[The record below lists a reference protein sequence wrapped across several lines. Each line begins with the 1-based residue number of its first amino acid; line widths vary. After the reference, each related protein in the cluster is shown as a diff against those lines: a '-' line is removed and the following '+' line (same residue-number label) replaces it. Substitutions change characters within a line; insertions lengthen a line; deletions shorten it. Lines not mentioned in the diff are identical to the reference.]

1 MVISSSEEHRSMWRI
16 DERSLER
23 IEIGAGILGTG
34 GGGNPYLGRIMAREL
49 LRSGA
54 EINVVGVNEVPDHAL
69 VTSVGGMGAPVI
81 SIERPPQGD
90 EYQGALRALERH
102 TGQPFSFIVP
112 GEIGGSNSTRP
123 LIASAQ
129 TGLPVIDGD
138 GMGRAFPE
146 LQMCTFMMEGI
157 PANPAALCDYN
168 GHTVVFDGADDPWV
182 LERYA
187 RAVTIQMGGAAG
199 YAFPVMSGEYL
210 KRTVV
215 PGTLTLAH
223 ALGGAVL
230 EARAAHHDPVAA
242 VLDVMG
248 GSRLFRGKITDVSR
262 RLVGGFAR
270 GVVTIEG
277 AGADDGERLI
287 IDIQNEN
294 LIARDGQGAIRAVV
308 PDLICIVDQETAA
321 PITTEVLRYGL
332 RVSVLGIPAPAQ
344 LRTANAMRFVGP
356 AAFGYHNVPYH
367 PLPGEYGA
375 GVVMAR

>member
-1 MVISSSEEHRSMWRI
+1 MWRI
-16 DERSLER
+16 DEAALER

-49 LRSGA
+49 LRAGA
-54 EINVVGVNEVPDHAL
+54 EINVISVGDVKDDAL

-90 EYQGALRALERH
+90 EFQGALRALERY
-102 TGQPFSFIVP
+102 TGRPFSYIIP

-123 LIASAQ
+123 LIAGAQ

-146 LQMCTFMMEGI
+146 LQMCTFMMDGI

-168 GHTVVFDGADDPWV
+168 GHTVIFDGADDPRV

-187 RAVTIQMGGAAG
+187 RSVTIQMGGAAG

-210 KRTVV
+210 KRTVI

-223 ALGGAVL
+223 ELGGAVL
-230 EARAAHHDPVAA
+230 DARAAHRDPVSA
-242 VLDVMG
+242 VLAVMG
-248 GSRLFRGKITDVSR
+248 GKQLFSGKITDVSR

-277 AGADDGERLI
+277 AGLDDGEHLT

-294 LIARDGQGAIRAVV
+294 LIARDARGVIRAVV

-332 RVSVLGIPAPAQ
+332 RINVLGIPAPAQ
-344 LRTANAMRFVGP
+344 LRTENAMRFVGP
-356 AAFGYHNVPYH
+356 AAFGYDDVPYI
-367 PLPGEYGA
+367 PLPGEYGS
-375 GVVMAR
+375 GVPSAR